1 MRSARLWARLLG
13 VERTVVEEVDFDEE
27 RGALVIAV
35 RPAFRERGRCG
46 VCRRRCPGYD
56 EGEGRR
62 RWRALDLG
70 TTLCYLEAEAP
81 RVRCRRHGVV
91 VAAVPWAR
99 HDARFT
105 RGFDDQVAWLACQ
118 CSKRAVSE
126 LMRVSWRTV
135 GRIVT
140 RVAAE
145 ARARFDPL
153 AYLKRIG
160 IDELSHRKGQRYLT
174 VVVDHDSGLLVWAAP
189 GRDKKTLRR
198 FFDLLGEERSKR
210 IELVSADGAAW
221 IEEVVRERCPNAA
234 LCLDPFHVV
243 QWASAALDE
252 VRRGLERRPPRRPE
266 RGGALAQGRPLCA
279 LAQPRGPER
288 APAGDAGPDRGDERA
303 ALPRLP
309 AEGAAAPGAQAARRG
324 GARAARGVAC
334 LGSALPARP
343 VRPARPADRRP
354 PARDRCRAQLRA
366 LERAH
371 RIGEHAHP
379 PDRPPRLRLPL
390 PRSADRARPPLAR
403 RPLPA
408 AAGPHRLNATQPP
421 PSGRPVTPAR

>member
-13 VERTVVEEVDFDEE
+13 VEGTVVEGVDFDEQ
-27 RGALVIAV
+27 GAVVAGV
-35 RPAFRERGRCG
+35 RPGFRERGRCG

-70 TTLCYLEAEAP
+70 TTRCYLEAEAP
-81 RVRCRRHGVV
+81 RVCCRRHGVV

-135 GRIVT
+135 GRIVA

-145 ARARFDPL
+145 LRGRYDPL
-153 AYLKRIG
+153 AYLRRIG
-160 IDELSHRKGQRYLT
+160 IDEISHRRGQRYLT

-189 GRDKKTLRR
+189 GRDKKTLRL
-198 FFDLLGEERSKR
+198 FFDLLGAERSAT

-221 IEEVVRERCPNAA
+221 IEEVVSERCPNAA

-252 VRRGLERRPPRRPE
+252 VRREVWNTARRTGQTAEARSLKGARFCLWRNPE
-266 RGGALAQGRPLCA
+266 DLSGR
-279 LAQPRGPER
+279 QRS
-288 APAGDAGPDRGDERA
+288 
-303 ALPRLP
+303 RLP
-309 AEGAAAPGAQAARRG
+309 QIAQTNEPLY
-324 GARAARGVAC
+324 RAY
-334 LGSALPARP
+334 LLKE
-343 VRPARPADRRP
+343 
-354 PARDRCRAQLRA
+354 QLRQA
-366 LERAH
+366 LK
-371 RIGEHAHP
+371 
-379 PDRPPRLRLPL
+379 LPL
-390 PRSADRARPPLAR
+390 PEALALLDAWLAWARRCRLEPFVKLAQQIAAHLPGIEATLRHGLSNARTESVNTRIRLIARRAFGFHSPEALIALALLSLGGLCPPL
-403 RPLPA
+403 P
-408 AAGPHRLNATQPP
+408 GRL
-421 PSGRPVTPAR
+421 S